1 MLDDEII
8 KTKGKKKKRPN
19 KARSLRDIKLER
31 RNKRRKKNRE
41 KAQQIKTLE
50 AQLVALKEKRQLR
63 DRLKQE
69 VYDLLYLIGQ
79 KM

>member
-1 MLDDEII
+1 MM
-8 KTKGKKKKRPN
+8 KTQGKRKKRPD
-19 KARSLRDIKLER
+19 KASSLSDIKLAR